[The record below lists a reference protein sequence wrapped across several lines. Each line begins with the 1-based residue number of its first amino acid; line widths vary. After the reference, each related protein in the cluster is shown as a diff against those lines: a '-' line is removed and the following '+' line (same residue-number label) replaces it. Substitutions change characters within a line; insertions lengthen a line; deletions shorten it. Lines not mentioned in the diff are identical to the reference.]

1 MLLTG
6 TGKPRVILGTMTFGP
21 DTDSGARQTDLADY
35 NKALDY
41 LQSQGYN
48 EIDTARTYG
57 WKAGGLDQGC
67 SLEGTWPDFGYKV
80 LPPRAR

>member
-48 EIDTARTYG
+48 EIDT
-57 WKAGGLDQGC
+57 
-67 SLEGTWPDFGYKV
+67 
-80 LPPRAR
+80 